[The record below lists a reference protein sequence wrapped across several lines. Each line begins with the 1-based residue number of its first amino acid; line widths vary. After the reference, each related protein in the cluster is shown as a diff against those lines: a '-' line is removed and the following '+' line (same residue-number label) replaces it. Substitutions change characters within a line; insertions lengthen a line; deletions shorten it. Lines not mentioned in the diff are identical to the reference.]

1 MTKDKNDQ
9 QDTDKLNSDTPEQT
23 PESAPESA
31 ENKPSAS
38 ETDTTPADETLAAA
52 ESAQK
57 KPAKEKAAKDAQVK
71 DSSAKPSPAEPASA
85 KPKTAE
91 QKTAR
96 KGPHPL
102 AWINLILMLGLL
114 ALGAFAGWLVW
125 QQQQSTSA
133 ELAVLKDRLLQA
145 QQQAGNLAAAEGD
158 LLSETQSL
166 KNLTTTLKQQVEH
179 NTDRL
184 GKLPGAER
192 QDWLL
197 AEAEYLL
204 RMANQRLLLEKDV
217 EGSLSMLQAADNV
230 LVETRNPQ
238 LNPVRKTI
246 TEEIQSLRASPAVDV
261 TGAVLR
267 LQTLQEALPQ
277 LPWLPD
283 RLLPDGDKTE
293 TVAEAPQPLDQPWYL
308 TLWHTV
314 KESLSTLV
322 RFRERSEP
330 IAAPLSPDQQYY
342 LQQNMHLMLEQAQVA
357 LLRKQDDLYKHSL
370 SRVAGWLDE
379 YLLIDDQRTVA
390 AKLALQELQGWQ
402 VNPPLPDI
410 TGSLMQLQKLV
421 ENQRRGSVLP
431 RQPAPANEAADGGNQ

>member
-1 MTKDKNDQ
+1 VTKDKNDQ

-23 PESAPESA
+23 PELTPEPTPAAA
-31 ENKPSAS
+31 ESKPSAS
-38 ETDTTPADETLAAA
+38 ETDNTPADETVDAA
-52 ESAQK
+52 ESAQQ

-71 DSSAKPSPAEPASA
+71 ESSA
-85 KPKTAE
+85 KPKTTEPKTAE
-91 QKTAR
+91 PKTAR

-246 TEEIQSLRASPAVDV
+246 TEDGRNKPKNTHNPNTSPV
-261 TGAVLR
+261 R
-267 LQTLQEALPQ
+267 
-277 LPWLPD
+277 
-283 RLLPDGDKTE
+283 E
-293 TVAEAPQPLDQPWYL
+293 TDFTTTKKGRINPNANP
-308 TLWHTV
+308 HTTT
-314 KESLSTLV
+314 K
-322 RFRERSEP
+322 R
-330 IAAPLSPDQQYY
+330 
-342 LQQNMHLMLEQAQVA
+342 
-357 LLRKQDDLYKHSL
+357 
-370 SRVAGWLDE
+370 G
-379 YLLIDDQRTVA
+379 
-390 AKLALQELQGWQ
+390 LAIG
-402 VNPPLPDI
+402 I
-410 TGSLMQLQKLV
+410 K
-421 ENQRRGSVLP
+421 
-431 RQPAPANEAADGGNQ
+431 

>member
-23 PESAPESA
+23 PELTPEPTPAAA

-38 ETDTTPADETLAAA
+38 ETDTTPAA

-57 KPAKEKAAKDAQVK
+57 RPAKEKAAKDAQVK
-71 DSSAKPSPAEPASA
+71 ESSAKPSPAESASA

-91 QKTAR
+91 PKTAR

-283 RLLPDGDKTE
+283 RLLPDGDKAE
-293 TVAEAPQPLDQPWYL
+293 TVAEEPQPLDQPWYL